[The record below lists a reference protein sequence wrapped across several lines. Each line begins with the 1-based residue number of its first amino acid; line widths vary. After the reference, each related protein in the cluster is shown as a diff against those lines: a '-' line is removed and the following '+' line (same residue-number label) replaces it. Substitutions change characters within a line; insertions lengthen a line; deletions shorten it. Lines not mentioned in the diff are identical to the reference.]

1 MPIKTLPE
9 DQLVTMSQF
18 VVKDVAKALTFP
30 IMSMISHMT
39 QILTLSTQQPS

>member
-18 VVKDVAKALTFP
+18 VVKDVAKAFDFP
-30 IMSMISHMT
+30 LLC
-39 QILTLSTQQPS
+39 Q